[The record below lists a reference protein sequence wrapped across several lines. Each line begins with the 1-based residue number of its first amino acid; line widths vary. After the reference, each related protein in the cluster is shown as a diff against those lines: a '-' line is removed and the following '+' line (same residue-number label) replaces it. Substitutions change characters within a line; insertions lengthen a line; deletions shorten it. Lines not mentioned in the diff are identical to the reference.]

1 MSESL
6 KKFLKKLLDNVWIK
20 VIFSISI
27 IVSSVPSIIQDFS
40 EPVNNGYTHYGLFIV
55 GLMYLLESLLWIL
68 DIWKTSEDN

>member
-1 MSESL
+1 M

-20 VIFSISI
+20 VVFSISI